1 VDPNSKQ
8 PEFLKYVKNNM
19 VRENYN
25 YLSVMIK
32 TCIENGFNDEIKQGQ
47 SRPYASKPLVV
58 SYEEL
63 REKLILSN
71 LEKLNF
77 DVDES
82 IRLLKLMK
90 IPYTTMGKESVELTL
105 EFSASDIPEII
116 KICNKEIALK

>member
-1 VDPNSKQ
+1 MDPNSKQ

-71 LEKLNF
+71 LDFIDLILAIML
-77 DVDES
+77 S
-82 IRLLKLMK
+82 
-90 IPYTTMGKESVELTL
+90 
-105 EFSASDIPEII
+105 
-116 KICNKEIALK
+116 